1 MIFFGTQPTFTQVP
15 PRRWDSITAVLAPYS
30 AARCAQARPPLP
42 PPMLIRSNAF
52 VDTARSVVAE
62 SANDILH
69 GVSNPLLDID
79 SLPAFD
85 RIEAAHARPALEQV
99 LTENRAR
106 LEQLTSQPN
115 PTFASLVIP
124 VEELAYRLSRV
135 WSPIGHLNAVS
146 NSDAMREAY
155 NECVPLLTA
164 YSSELGQNAALY
176 RGYALVQEREGDR
189 LDAAQRK
196 LLQNALRDFRLA
208 GVDLPAERKTR
219 YREVV
224 QRLAQLATKFSE
236 NVLDAARAFTRAVTD
251 ESELAGLP
259 PTALDRA
266 ASDAKEMRR
275 SGWLFKL
282 DQPTYMTIM
291 TSAES
296 GQLRRDFYEAWVTRA
311 SELGPSAG
319 RFDNNAI
326 IDEIL
331 ALRHKLASLLGY
343 KNFADYALATRMA
356 KSSKQV
362 LSFLDDLARRCRPAA
377 RREFSD
383 LEEFAGRELEAWDLA
398 FFGERLQER
407 RFRVS
412 QEALRPYFP
421 LPKVLSGLFTVTERL
436 YGIGVRERTG
446 VSVWHPSVRYY
457 DLTDADGSI
466 IAGFYLDPYS
476 RAEKRSG
483 AWMDECVIAK
493 SLPAGRALPVA
504 QLVCN
509 FSAPVG
515 AAPSLLTH
523 DEVTTLFHEFG
534 HGLHHMLTRVAY
546 PSIAGINGVAWDAV
560 ELPSQ
565 FMENFV
571 WRTEVLP
578 LISAHVTTGEP
589 LPADML
595 KRLLGT
601 RTFNAALDT
610 LRQIE
615 LASFDFE
622 LHANFDPAV
631 GARVA
636 ETLAAVRQRVAVSP
650 SAPFNRMPA
659 SFAHIFAGGYAA
671 GYYSYKWAEVLA
683 ADAFEAFEQAG
694 VFDPDTAARFLDSIL
709 TRGGSLDA
717 MDAFVR
723 FRGRQPD
730 VRPLLKQTG
739 IAA

>member
-1 MIFFGTQPTFTQVP
+1 V
-15 PRRWDSITAVLAPYS
+15 
-30 AARCAQARPPLP
+30 
-42 PPMLIRSNAF
+42 N
-52 VDTARSVVAE
+52 
-62 SANDILH
+62 
-69 GVSNPLLDID
+69 NPLLELD

-99 LTENRAR
+99 LAENRAR
-106 LEQLTSQPN
+106 LAELTVQPD

-124 VEELAYRLSRV
+124 VEELSYRLSRV
-135 WSPIGHLNAVS
+135 WSPIGHLNAVA
-146 NSDAMREAY
+146 NSAEMREAY
-155 NECVPLLTA
+155 NACVPLLTA
-164 YSSELGQNAALY
+164 YSSELGQNAALCA
-176 RGYALVQEREGDR
+176 GYAHVLKAEGST
-189 LDAAQRK
+189 LDPPQRK
-196 LLQNALRDFRLA
+196 LLENALRDFRLA
-208 GVDLPAERKTR
+208 GVDLPADRKAR

-236 NVLDAARAFTRAVTD
+236 NVLDAARAYTRSVTE

-259 PTALDRA
+259 PNALDRA
-266 ASDAKEMRR
+266 AADAREANQA
-275 SGWLFKL
+275 GWLFKL
-282 DQPTYMTIM
+282 DQPTYMTVM

-296 GQLRRDFYEAWVTRA
+296 QQLRRDIYEAWVTRG

-319 RFDNNAI
+319 RFDNNSI
-326 IDEIL
+326 IAEML
-331 ALRHKLASLLGY
+331 PLRHELAQLLGF

-362 LSFLDDLARRCRPAA
+362 LGFLDDLARRCRPAA

-383 LEEFAGRELEAWDLA
+383 LEEFAGRKLEAWDLA
-398 FFGERLQER
+398 FFSERLQES

-436 YGIGVRERTG
+436 YGITVRERPA

-457 DLTDADGSI
+457 DLKDARGHTV
-466 IAGFYLDPYS
+466 AGFYLDPYS
-476 RAEKRSG
+476 RVEKRSG

-493 SLPAGRALPVA
+493 SLPSGRALPVA

-534 HGLHHMLTRVAY
+534 HGLHHMLTSVAY

-578 LISAHVTTGEP
+578 LISAHVTSGDA
-589 LPADML
+589 LPSDML

-622 LHANFDPAV
+622 LHANFDPSA

-636 ETLAAVRQRVAVSP
+636 ETLASVRERVAVAP
-650 SAPFNRMPA
+650 AAPFNRMPA

-694 VFDPDTAARFLDSIL
+694 VFDAATAARFLDSIL
-709 TRGGSLDA
+709 ARGGSLDA
-717 MDAFVR
+717 MEAFVR

>member
-1 MIFFGTQPTFTQVP
+1 
-15 PRRWDSITAVLAPYS
+15 
-30 AARCAQARPPLP
+30 
-42 PPMLIRSNAF
+42 
-52 VDTARSVVAE
+52 
-62 SANDILH
+62 
-69 GVSNPLLDID
+69 
-79 SLPAFD
+79 
-85 RIEAAHARPALEQV
+85 
-99 LTENRAR
+99 
-106 LEQLTSQPN
+106 
-115 PTFASLVIP
+115 
-124 VEELAYRLSRV
+124 
-135 WSPIGHLNAVS
+135 
-146 NSDAMREAY
+146 
-155 NECVPLLTA
+155 
-164 YSSELGQNAALY
+164 
-176 RGYALVQEREGDR
+176 
-189 LDAAQRK
+189 
-196 LLQNALRDFRLA
+196 
-208 GVDLPAERKTR
+208 
-219 YREVV
+219 
-224 QRLAQLATKFSE
+224 
-236 NVLDAARAFTRAVTD
+236 VTD

-259 PTALDRA
+259 ATAIDRA
-266 ASDAKEMRR
+266 ASDAREMQR

-291 TSAES
+291 TSAEC
-296 GQLRRDFYEAWVTRA
+296 GQLRRDIYEAWVTRA

-331 ALRHKLASLLGY
+331 ALRHELAVLLGY

-398 FFGERLQER
+398 FFGERLQES

-436 YGIGVRERTG
+436 YGITVRERAG

-457 DLTDADGSI
+457 DLTDADGRI
-466 IAGFYLDPYS
+466 VAGFYLDPYS
-476 RAEKRSG
+476 RVEKRSG

-578 LISAHVTTGEP
+578 LISAHVSTGEP

-622 LHANFDPAV
+622 LHANFDPSL
-631 GARVA
+631 GAKVA
-636 ETLAAVRQRVAVSP
+636 QTLAAVRQRVAVAP

-694 VFDPDTAARFLDSIL
+694 VFDSATAARFLESIL
-709 TRGGSLDA
+709 ARGGSLDA